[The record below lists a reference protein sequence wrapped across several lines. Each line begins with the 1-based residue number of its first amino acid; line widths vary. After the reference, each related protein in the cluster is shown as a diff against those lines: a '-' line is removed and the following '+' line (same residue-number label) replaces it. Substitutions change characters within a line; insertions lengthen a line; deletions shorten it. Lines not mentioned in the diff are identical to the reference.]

1 MGTIAKE
8 AGVLK
13 LVRPGRRVE
22 LHKAPITA
30 AEVISRYPRHSI
42 TRPDIFEFPWIV
54 VKPEAVLCP
63 GRVFFI
69 VPNRTIY
76 QLLKARE
83 NSDSDKSSSSASQPQ
98 QQQGSPKDHAQQPVS
113 KKTSPPNKAYAGMTP
128 KHQEHRRR
136 LKHQF
141 LTMSCSTS
149 VCPSE
154 EEEETDKELRRDVQR
169 GSGPVLLGYR
179 TSQGEP
185 KRKSSS
191 MNSKSGSRTGKGK
204 DSINSIIEKL
214 NDLKFTT
221 SKQVPMLKSCIRKP
235 ESARKLLRLKVKFD
249 LPDDY
254 VERQSKGAGYRMQ
267 FPDFIY

>member
-1 MGTIAKE
+1 MGTIARE
-8 AGVLK
+8 EGVLK

-30 AEVISRYPRHSI
+30 AEIIRRYPRHSI

-54 VKPEAVLCP
+54 VKPEAVLTP

-83 NSDSDKSSSSASQPQ
+83 NSDSDQSSSSA
-98 QQQGSPKDHAQQPVS
+98 PKDHAQQPVS

-141 LTMSCSTS
+141 LTMSCSTT

-154 EEEETDKELRRDVQR
+154 EQEIDKEPRRDVQR
-169 GSGPVLLGYR
+169 GSGPVLLGYK

-191 MNSKSGSRTGKGK
+191 MHSKSESRKGKGK
-204 DSINSIIEKL
+204 DSINSITDKL
-214 NDLKFTT
+214 GDLKFTT

-235 ESARKLLRLKVKFD
+235 ESARKLLQLKVKFD

-254 VERQSKGAGYRMQ
+254 MERQSKVAGYRMQ
-267 FPDFIY
+267 YPDFIY